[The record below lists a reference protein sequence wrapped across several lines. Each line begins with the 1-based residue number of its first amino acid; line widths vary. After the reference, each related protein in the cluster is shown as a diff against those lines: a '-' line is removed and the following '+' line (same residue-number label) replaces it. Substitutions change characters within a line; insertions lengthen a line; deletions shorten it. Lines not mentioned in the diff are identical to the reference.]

1 MEHQFFLVFSDLNPS
16 NHVSHELYFSS
27 FEGDNVINIQFFI
40 RFGIL
45 INVQNCPAFMQRLS
59 YVQLSRVN
67 VIYRMSY
74 NVHARFI
81 YYVTRIQSLLVRDFQ
96 LTTPSLTINEPVQG
110 GKFQGILVSISH
122 VLCAFNSPPSPF
134 PSPIISL
141 AIAVFQSIKAK
152 KFLGL
157 FQQHLVS
164 LCIFPYRTDRSTR
177 RKPK

>member
-1 MEHQFFLVFSDLNPS
+1 M
-16 NHVSHELYFSS
+16 SHELYFSS
-27 FEGDNVINIQFFI
+27 FEGDNAINIQFFI

-96 LTTPSLTINEPVQG
+96 LTTPSLTINEPV
-110 GKFQGILVSISH
+110 
-122 VLCAFNSPPSPF
+122 
-134 PSPIISL
+134 
-141 AIAVFQSIKAK
+141 
-152 KFLGL
+152 
-157 FQQHLVS
+157 
-164 LCIFPYRTDRSTR
+164 
-177 RKPK
+177 

>member
-1 MEHQFFLVFSDLNPS
+1 MDKYMRESLDFT
-16 NHVSHELYFSS
+16 
-27 FEGDNVINIQFFI
+27 
-40 RFGIL
+40 
-45 INVQNCPAFMQRLS
+45 QRLKS

-81 YYVTRIQSLLVRDFQ
+81 YYVTRIQSLLVRDFK
-96 LTTPSLTINEPVQG
+96 LATPSLTINEPVQG
-110 GKFQGILVSISH
+110 GKFQGILVSISL

-164 LCIFPYRTDRSTR
+164 LLCIILIVPTGVQEGQ
-177 RKPK
+177 PK